1 MRVVGLDEMKTIEE
15 AAISKFGFSEGLI
28 IENVGIRGADFIEEA
43 FLEDQDFGEIIVL
56 CGRGNNAADGMAIA
70 RNLANRSH
78 RVRAFMLLP
87 DDPYSEE
94 LNRQIELAKNY
105 GVRINDI
112 RSVDQL
118 SDYLSQGGGHFLFI
132 DAIIGMGFRLPLA
145 NNLFDIIN
153 LVNEYSSVMVSV
165 DLPSGVTGDA
175 GEAGQTAIRADYTL
189 AIGLPK
195 LGHYVGEGSKLTG
208 EVVVI
213 DAGISSKALGG
224 GDKWLLNPSHFVDVI
239 ASRSKFD
246 HKNRFGHTLVIGGSR
261 GMTGAVLMASEA
273 CLKVGTGLVTAATW
287 RDNYGE
293 LVSRITPEIM
303 TGQIPTNKDEVES
316 VLRDLD
322 RFDSIVIGPGLGSR
336 EITRESVIDVLTH
349 FSGPVVIDADA
360 INALNINDDALLL
373 TKRKF
378 PTIMTP
384 HVGEFSK
391 FVGATPE
398 EVNLNPIGYLKK
410 AVDETNSIIVLK
422 SACTY
427 IGLPN
432 GDIYINYFPNDGMA
446 TGGSGDVLAGI
457 LGGLLAQNPLEHKTS
472 MMFVD
477 KSKISKSVLFG
488 VFVHTLAGKVASENL
503 GPRAMT
509 ALSIVDHFSEAFAQ
523 IEELLD

>member
-1 MRVVGLDEMKTIEE
+1 MRVVGIDEMKTIESE
-15 AAISKFGFSEGLI
+15 AIEKCGFSEGLI
-28 IENVGIRGADFIEEA
+28 VENVGVRGADFIEEA
-43 FLEDQDFGEIIVL
+43 FLEEQSFGEIIVL

-70 RNLANRSH
+70 RNLSNRSH
-78 RVRAFMLLP
+78 RVRAFMLMP
-87 DDPYSEE
+87 DEPYSDE
-94 LNRQIELAKNY
+94 LNKQIALAKNY

-112 RSVDQL
+112 RNVDQL
-118 SDYLSQGGGHFLFI
+118 SDYLSQGQGQYLFI
-132 DAIIGMGFRLPLA
+132 DAIIGMGFRIPLA

-153 LVNEYSSVMVSV
+153 LVNEYSAIMVSV
-165 DLPSGVTGDA
+165 DIASGVTGET

-189 AIGLPK
+189 AVGLPK
-195 LGHYVGEGSKLTG
+195 LGHYVGEGAKLSG

-213 DAGISSKALGG
+213 DAGISNKILEG

-239 ASRSKFD
+239 AARSKFD

-261 GMTGAVLMASEA
+261 GLTGALLMASEA

-303 TGQIPTNKDEVES
+303 TGQIPTGKDEVES

-322 RFDSIVIGPGLGSR
+322 RYDSIVIGPGLGTR
-336 EITRESVIDVLTH
+336 DITRESVIDVLTH
-349 FSGPVVIDADA
+349 FNGPVVIDADA
-360 INALNINDDALLL
+360 IKSLSIEDDSLLL

-391 FVGATPE
+391 FIGATPE
-398 EVNLNPIGYLKK
+398 EVNANPIGHLKK
-410 AVDETNSIIVLK
+410 AVDATNSVIVLK

-432 GDIYINYFPNDGMA
+432 GDIYLNHFPNDGMA
-446 TGGSGDVLAGI
+446 TGGTGDVLAGI

-477 KSKISKSVLFG
+477 KSKILKSVLFG
-488 VFVHTLAGKVASENL
+488 VFVHTLAGKIASENL
-503 GPRAMT
+503 GSRAMT
-509 ALSIVDHFSEAFAQ
+509 ALSIVDHFSDAFSQ